1 MREAI
6 GGALLIKLVM
16 FFIVL
21 YVCFLSIAIN
31 YSITFRVKNQIINLI
46 ESYEGLDLAQD
57 HITDYISSV
66 GYYGASAAN
75 TTVEDVENGKSLDTV
90 CNSGYCIKTID
101 VERDGVSVGK
111 YYKVTTYVTFSFPI
125 INEITSFPVS
135 GETRIIYG
143 V

>member
-46 ESYEGLDLAQD
+46 EAYEGYDTAKEYVD
-57 HITDYISSV
+57 SYIADI
-66 GYYGASAAN
+66 GYYRAN
-75 TTVEDVENGKSLDTV
+75 VGTFNLDEQSNSIDTTCSD
-90 CNSGYCIKTID
+90 GYCIEEID

-111 YYKVTTYVTFSFPI
+111 YYRVTTYVTFSFPI
-125 INEITSFPVS
+125 IRDVASFPVS
-135 GETRIIYG
+135 GESRVIYG